1 MRDVWLHKRLTC
13 RGFPILLYFS
23 LLFNHYY
30 LNNLHMLDTRIV
42 LANIIYSAGRDEKNS
57 TDLPDNEN
65 TQVSRIGIDG

>member
-1 MRDVWLHKRLTC
+1 MLHT
-13 RGFPILLYFS
+13 G
-23 LLFNHYY
+23 
-30 LNNLHMLDTRIV
+30 IV

>member
-1 MRDVWLHKRLTC
+1 MQGVSDSTLFFFVIQ
-13 RGFPILLYFS
+13 PLLCKVIIP
-23 LLFNHYY
+23 NY

-42 LANIIYSAGRDEKNS
+42 LANMFYSAGRDEKNS